1 MQARFSTE
9 EIFRQLAD
17 VLTQSGYPDF
27 LPTLVQR
34 IAHLL
39 DVEFCLIA
47 DATLISFS
55 YLSKNCCIKQIGA

>member
-34 IAHLL
+34 LAEIL
-39 DVEFCLIA
+39 DVEYCLIA
-47 DATLISFS
+47 EASATSTEARTIVL
-55 YLSKNCCIKQIGA
+55 